1 MLDHVESV
9 GIDGDTLT
17 LALTRG
23 GDTPYSKVLAI
34 H

>member
-1 MLDHVESV
+1 MLDTVESV

-17 LALTRG
+17 LALART
-23 GDTPYSKVLAI
+23 GDVPYSQVLAV